1 MFGKPTSE
9 VRDRSESYISSTLKI
24 TGTIYCNGILRI
36 DGTLEGNVEGEGH
49 LIVGRTAH
57 IKGDVKMK
65 SVTNL
70 GTIEGNLFCT
80 DVIELL
86 EGSKLLGDVN
96 LETSRFRIEEN
107 VTFSGRSKTNL
118 KTLAKQQ

>member
-1 MFGKPTSE
+1 MFGRAPTD
-9 VRDRSESYISSTLKI
+9 VRDRSESYISSTI
-24 TGTIYCNGILRI
+24 RIVGNIFCNGILRI

-57 IKGDVKMK
+57 IKGDVKMR

-80 DVIELL
+80 DLIELL

-96 LETSRFRIEEN
+96 LGTSRFRIEEN
-107 VTFSGRSKTNL
+107 VTFSGRSKTNI
-118 KTLAKQQ
+118 KTAQRA

>member
-1 MFGKPTSE
+1 MFGRAPTD
-9 VRDRSESYISSTLKI
+9 VRDRSESYISSTVRLA
-24 TGTIYCNGILRI
+24 GTIFCNGILRI

-57 IKGDVKMK
+57 IKGDIKMR

-70 GTIEGNLFCT
+70 GTIEGNLYCS
-80 DVIELL
+80 DLIELL

-107 VTFSGRSKTNL
+107 VTFSGRSNTNV
-118 KTLAKQQ
+118 KVAQSQ

>member
-1 MFGKPTSE
+1 MFGRAPTDI
-9 VRDRSESYISSTLKI
+9 RDRSESYISSTVRLS
-24 TGTIYCNGILRI
+24 GTVYCNGILRI

-49 LIVGRTAH
+49 LIIGRTAH
-57 IKGDVKMK
+57 IKGDIKMR

-70 GTIEGNLFCT
+70 GTIEGNLYCS
-80 DVIELL
+80 DLIELL

-107 VTFSGRSKTNL
+107 VTFSGRSNTNV
-118 KTLAKQQ
+118 KITQNQ

>member
-1 MFGKPTSE
+1 MFGRAPTD
-9 VRDRSESYISSTLKI
+9 VRDRSESYISSTVRLS
-24 TGTIYCNGILRI
+24 GTIYCNGILRI

-49 LIVGRTAH
+49 LIIGRTAH
-57 IKGDVKMK
+57 IKGDIKMR

-70 GTIEGNLFCT
+70 GTIEGNLYCS
-80 DVIELL
+80 DLIELL

-107 VTFSGRSKTNL
+107 VTFSGRSNTNV
-118 KTLAKQQ
+118 KITQNQ

>member
-1 MFGKPTSE
+1 MFGRAPTD
-9 VRDRSESYISSTLKI
+9 VRDRSESYISSTVRLS
-24 TGTIYCNGILRI
+24 GTIFCNGILRI

-57 IKGDVKMK
+57 VKGDIKMR

-70 GTIEGNLFCT
+70 GTIEGNLYCS
-80 DVIELL
+80 DLIELL

-107 VTFSGRSKTNL
+107 VTFSGRSNTNV
-118 KTLAKQQ
+118 KIAQNQ